1 MSNIERQNKLRKMQR
16 EKVKAEQRLS
26 KLKNIIKNKD
36 FNNEHYQ
43 YHQDKNLNERALRN
57 QIKQIEKGL
66 VTRQR
71 KINQLKDSRNH
82 FQEVKDWKRATGWVN
97 KKVENPNWKAQQDQ
111 RRYSGSLG
119 TAMWG
124 YNKEEY
130 IKSMNRGEE
139 PEPFDDGT
147 H

>member
-1 MSNIERQNKLRKMQR
+1 MSNIERQNKLRKLQH
-16 EKVKAEQRLS
+16 KQVNAEQKLS
-26 KLKNIIKNKD
+26 MARAEYKKTKEGHLKLK
-36 FNNEHYQ
+36 
-43 YHQDKNLNERALRN
+43 
-57 QIKQIEKGL
+57 IKQLENSM
-66 VTRQR
+66 VSRQR
-71 KINQLKDSRNH
+71 RINQLKDSRH
-82 FQEVKDWKRATGWVN
+82 DFQEVKDWKRATGWVN